1 MSSEFILLKDKVL
14 RSLQT
19 QQQIVAQNIFAI
31 NPKNAMDLIIKTMSI
46 VDSYYK
52 KANTSLPGESK
63 KQLVLNL
70 VYDIINTSGATSENK
85 AYIIDLINNV
95 FDPLVE
101 NIIDITKGNTD
112 INKKTNFIVSLFNRC
127 IHKNST
133 L

>member
-1 MSSEFILLKDKVL
+1 MSSEFILLKNKVL
-14 RSLQT
+14 RTLQSE
-19 QQQIVAQNIFAI
+19 QQIVSQNIFAI
-31 NPKNAMDLIIKTMSI
+31 NPKNAMDLIVKTMSI

-52 KANTSLPGESK
+52 NSKIFPGESK

-70 VYDIINTSGATSENK
+70 VYDIINTSGATPENK

-95 FDPLVE
+95 FDPLIE

-133 L
+133 I

>member
-1 MSSEFILLKDKVL
+1 MSSEFILLKDKIL

-19 QQQIVAQNIFAI
+19 EQQITAQNIFAI
-31 NPKNAMDLIIKTMSI
+31 NPKSAMDLIIKTMGT

-52 KANTSLPGESK
+52 NASTMTGESK

-70 VYDIINTSGATSENK
+70 VYDIINTSCTTQENK
-85 AYIIDLINNV
+85 TYIIDLINNV

>member
-19 QQQIVAQNIFAI
+19 EQHIVAQNIFAI
-31 NPKNAMDLIIKTMSI
+31 NPKNAMDLIVKTMSA
-46 VDSYYK
+46 VDTYYK
-52 KANTSLPGESK
+52 NSNTMTGEAK

-70 VYDIINTSGATSENK
+70 VYDIINTSGATPDNK

-101 NIIDITKGNTD
+101 NIIDITKGKSD
-112 INKKTNFIVSLFNRC
+112 INKKVNVFISLFNRC